1 MMRSAGVIMNDLADR
16 SFDGQVERTRH
27 RPLVSGQLRPKHAL
41 VLLLTLLLGAGAL
54 LSLLNPLTW
63 LLSPVA
69 VLLAGIYPFCKRFL
83 HIPQLMLGV
92 AFGWG
97 GVMAWAAVRDQFE
110 ITTWLLFAATVC
122 WAIVYDTIYAIQDRN
137 DDMRIGV
144 KSSAILFG
152 SYTWLCV
159 GLTATF
165 MLFFLSLAGEINQL
179 GAGYFAGLALVSI
192 LMGYQVV
199 LLRSD
204 VSAELAFKLFRQH
217 CWIGLIVLIGILLG
231 TFNRTYVS

>member
-16 SFDGQVERTRH
+16 AFDGQVERTRH
-27 RPLVSGQLRPKHAL
+27 RPLVSGQLRPKHAFGLL
-41 VLLLTLLLGAGAL
+41 VTLLLVAIAL
-54 LSLLNPLTW
+54 LSFLNPFTW

-69 VLLAGIYPFCKRFL
+69 VFLAGLYPFCKRFL
-83 HIPQLMLGV
+83 HIPQLMLGI

-97 GVMAWAAVRDQFE
+97 GVMAWAAVRDQLE
-110 ITTWLLFAATVC
+110 PTTWLLFAATVC
-122 WAIVYDTIYAIQDRN
+122 WAIVYDTIYAIQDK
-137 DDMRIGV
+137 DDDLKIGV

-159 GLTATF
+159 GLTAAL

-179 GAGYFAGLALVSI
+179 GAAYFVGLALAATI
-192 LMGYQVV
+192 IGYQVI

-204 VSAELAFKLFRQH
+204 VSTEMAFKLFKQH
-217 CWIGLIVLIGILLG
+217 CWIGLIVLAGISLG
-231 TFNRTYVS
+231 TL